1 MAKFSQRFGHSP
13 VELPFQKETLNDQTK
28 RELWNVISTRIFR
41 RWVWSPI
48 GLPPESIAVEYLLR
62 DIWIKLLK
70 WDIDTLIVGQTH
82 NMEHS
87 LRGMK
92 KHFMSDLKWWEVYD
106 FLEGLISLAIGVTNP
121 IELGAEFD
129 AILVANNA
137 DHRIV
142 DWEVIPFTKPEQID
156 AISAALNSGLPRVSE
171 HLRQAMAL
179 LADRQNADYRNS
191 IKESISAVECLCST
205 VTGNPK
211 ATLGEALKK
220 IHELHPALSGAF
232 SKLYGYTSAADGIRH
247 ALMEDSKPLDK
258 DDAMFMLVAC
268 SAFTTYLMA
277 KAPPTT

>member
-1 MAKFSQRFGHSP
+1 M
-13 VELPFQKETLNDQTK
+13 
-28 RELWNVISTRIFR
+28 ISTRIIR
-41 RWVWSPI
+41 QWVWSPI
-48 GLPPESIAVEYLLR
+48 GLPRESIGVENLLR
-62 DIWIKLLK
+62 NIWIKLLK
-70 WDIDTLIVGQTH
+70 WDIDSLIMGQSQF
-82 NMEHS
+82 MEHS
-87 LRGMK
+87 VGRLK
-92 KHFMSDLKWWEVYD
+92 THFMTVLKWWEVYD
-106 FLEGLISLAIGVTNP
+106 FLEGLIPLSMGVTNP
-121 IELGAEFD
+121 MELAADFD
-129 AILVANNA
+129 ALLVANNA

-142 DWEVIPFTKPEQID
+142 DWRVIPFTKPEQIA
-156 AISAALNSGLPRVSE
+156 AISVALDSGLPRVSQ
-171 HLRQAMAL
+171 HLRQAMDL
-179 LADRQNADYRNS
+179 LADRQHADYRNS

-277 KAPPTT
+277 KAPPST